1 MFEEPTQTF
10 SFPLMVPG
18 AAGMLFTV
26 ILSVRGAEEPQELF
40 AVTVILPLVELAVVT
55 MEFVV
60 EVPVHP
66 TGNVQV

>member
-1 MFEEPTQTF
+1 
-10 SFPLMVPG
+10 MVPG
-18 AAGMLFTV
+18 VAGILITV
-26 ILSVRGAEEPQELF
+26 TLNVRGEEEPQELF

>member
-1 MFEEPTQTF
+1 
-10 SFPLMVPG
+10 MVPG
-18 AAGMLFTV
+18 VAGILITV
-26 ILSVRGAEEPQELF
+26 TLNVRGEEEPQELF
-40 AVTVILPLVELAVVT
+40 AVTVILTLVELAVVT